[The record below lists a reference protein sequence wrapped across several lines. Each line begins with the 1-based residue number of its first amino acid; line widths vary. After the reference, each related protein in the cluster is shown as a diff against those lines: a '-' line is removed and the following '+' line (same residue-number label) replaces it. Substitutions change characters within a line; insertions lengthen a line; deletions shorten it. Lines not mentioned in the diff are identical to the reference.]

1 MLLVQSFTRLP
12 ELLGKEQPRR
22 HVRIMLRWRSIKAR
36 LMSDEHETRETPGA
50 RSFEERV
57 FASFDSLDARL
68 NGFETRLERLDGR
81 LSALEDKAERRM
93 QDTCPIWEQVNE
105 RLGKLE
111 TGVQEFRGESKAN
124 FRKA

>member
-1 MLLVQSFTRLP
+1 
-12 ELLGKEQPRR
+12 
-22 HVRIMLRWRSIKAR
+22 
-36 LMSDEHETRETPGA
+36 MSDEHETRETPGA

-111 TGVQEFRGESKAN
+111 TGVQEFRGESQAN
-124 FRKA
+124 FRKVERQLNILAGDVIGVRDAMYELESRLDKPDKSPV

>member
-1 MLLVQSFTRLP
+1 
-12 ELLGKEQPRR
+12 
-22 HVRIMLRWRSIKAR
+22 
-36 LMSDEHETRETPGA
+36 MSDEHETRETPGA

-111 TGVQEFRGESKAN
+111 TGVQEFRGESQAN
-124 FRKA
+124 FRKVERQLNILAGDVIGVRDAMYELEARLDKPDKSPV